1 MSVRMG
7 APIKN
12 GLMCRYK
19 RRNTHSQQL
28 QRKEIMNDPIKK
40 ENGSIDADAYK
51 GLSGLV
57 DVNGM
62 KVSVTVT
69 DTRVCYGRFD
79 LCVVPKEGNGYRW
92 IDYKNVELSDTP
104 KPTTEPELSTIRE
117 MILSLTEKAKAK
129 QEA

>member
-1 MSVRMG
+1 MG

-51 GLSGLV
+51 GMSGLV

-104 KPTTEPELSTIRE
+104 KPTAEPELSTIRE